1 MPVLKCQTFF
11 SLDHGQLELG
21 LPEEDRH
28 LGAGQQG
35 LRALRLAGRT
45 PKVVQLKIFKPK
57 ILFIFILQIYS
68 VILMYYYSISILY
81 YWLSK

>member
-1 MPVLKCQTFF
+1 MQVLKCQTFF

-35 LRALRLAGRT
+35 RT
-45 PKVVQLKIFKPK
+45 PKIVQLKIFKPK